1 MTMCTTTFTIDG
13 SPVRTQ
19 PAKSGVLPSDSNLDA
34 IPGYA
39 LTDCSLTQELL
50 KPIEFQFTLRRI
62 ALKKT
67 DAQKSYSIVNS
78 LLGKVVYC
86 KVETKVGDTSVS
98 EYEFRGKIVGAS
110 LKGINIT
117 CVAKSADAQLQGK
130 PKCRCFINKKISD
143 IVTTVASKIISKK
156 VSLQTDFESL
166 VFPYIVQY
174 NESDYDFLVR
184 LAKRFGAFFYVA
196 MGKNGESQ
204 LVFGKLP
211 NNAVVNLT
219 DDSKSPYVA
228 GASYELQTGNPNYWF
243 LAHDDEKDLD
253 LESEGMGFEDMQPDD
268 STTLKKVVNGSVKY
282 VKQEPN
288 YCIDYPHGL
297 DNTPSQERINSYN
310 KSKLYSESD
319 HLVTCR
325 FVSYLFNL
333 QVGNI
338 VKINRQDLLVV
349 ISTHLTW
356 DRNGSPQNEI
366 TAFALP
372 NNASNNT
379 IDENKVFAP
388 YMNLNAYPKSSAQRA
403 TVISNVD
410 PLKMGRIQVKFNW
423 QLVPADDNERKKLPW
438 IRIAQ
443 PYGGG
448 KADKGQGCY
457 ILPEIGEEVMVG
469 FEHDNLEKPYVIGTL
484 YHNSDTAD
492 NVQMPEASWVESGD
506 VNKQN
511 EVKAFRTK
519 KGHTIE
525 FHDVD
530 GNNNYGFIRVYG
542 NEKKDGPNYDIILST
557 DKMENSEAQDKHYS
571 LKSADD
577 QAGTTAEINAEKEY
591 KAEKLRLMVK
601 SNGGDIMLDA
611 GDGDIY
617 LNAKNIHYSISGNR
631 TTTIKEKDITSVGGD
646 RFVDVVGSDS
656 LLVRNNQD
664 LLVKGNTTIKHQG
677 SVNITDDQAVNFEAQ
692 SLSSKTTQQTEIKA
706 SDVNV
711 EATQAATIKA
721 NSGMDINGGTKVDL
735 SGTTITL
742 DAKTE
747 AQLNGKSAVK
757 INGNLTHIKGTSI
770 ELDASTIGKRSGKWA
785 DV

>member
-1 MTMCTTTFTIDG
+1 MTMCKTTLTIDG
-13 SPVRTQ
+13 TPVRQ
-19 PAKSGVLPSDSNLDA
+19 PNGSGVLPSEFDRDA

-39 LTDCSLTQELL
+39 WTDCSLTQELL

-62 ALKKT
+62 SLKKT

-78 LLGKVVYC
+78 LIGKAVYC
-86 KVETKVGDTSVS
+86 QVDTKVGDTTVS
-98 EYEFRGKIVGAS
+98 EIVFTGTIVGAS
-110 LKGINIT
+110 LKDMNIT
-117 CVAKSADAQLQGK
+117 CVAKSVDAVLQGK
-130 PKCRCFINKKISD
+130 PKCRCFINKKISE
-143 IVTTVASKIISKK
+143 IVTTVASEIQHKH
-156 VSLQTDFESL
+156 VSLQADFENL

-184 LAKRFGAFFYVA
+184 LAKRFGAFLYTAVGS
-196 MGKNGESQ
+196 MGESR

-211 NNAVVNLT
+211 NNAVVDLT
-219 DDSKSPYVA
+219 DDTKSPYIA
-228 GASYELQTGNPNYWF
+228 GVSYELQTGNPNFW
-243 LAHDDEKDLD
+243 LMAHDDEKDLE
-253 LESEGMGFEDMQPDD
+253 LESAGMSFDVMRPSIS
-268 STTLKKVVNGSVKY
+268 STFKKVMIGSVKY
-282 VKQEPN
+282 VKPEPN
-288 YCIDYPHGL
+288 YYIDYPYGL

-310 KSKLYSESD
+310 KSKLFSESD
-319 HLVTCR
+319 HMVTCR
-325 FVSYLFNL
+325 FVSYLFDL
-333 QVGNI
+333 QVGQI

-349 ISTHLTW
+349 TSTHLTW

-372 NNASNNT
+372 NNASSNT

-410 PLKMGRIQVKFNW
+410 PLKMGRVQVRFSW
-423 QLVPADDNERKKLPW
+423 QLVPANDDERKKLPW

-484 YHNSDTAD
+484 YHNSDKAG
-492 NVQMPEASWVESGD
+492 NVQMPETTWVESGD
-506 VNKQN
+506 VNKKN

-530 GNNNYGFIRVYG
+530 GDSNYGFIRIYG
-542 NEKKDGPNYDIILST
+542 NEKKDQPNYDIILST
-557 DKMENSEAQDKHYS
+557 DPINKGGGGDDVYKV
-571 LKSADD
+571 KSADD

-617 LNAKNIHYSISGNR
+617 LNAKNIHYQITGSR
-631 TTTIKEKDITSVGGD
+631 TVSIKEKDITSVGGN
-646 RFVDVVGSDS
+646 RFVDIVGADS

-664 LLVKGNTTIKHQG
+664 LLVKGDTTAKHEG
-677 SVNITDDQAVNFEAQ
+677 AVTITDDKSVQINAQ
-692 SLSSKTTQQTEIKA
+692 SVSLKTEKEMKIAAQSINSNTDKNTEIIAQVFKTSARNEVNILA
-706 SDVNV
+706 SKKM
-711 EATQAATIKA
+711 TL
-721 NSGMDINGGTKVDL
+721 NSNEEVTVL
-735 SGTTITL
+735 
-742 DAKTE
+742 E
-747 AQLNGKSAVK
+747 
-757 INGNLTHIKGTSI
+757 
-770 ELDASTIGKRSGKWA
+770 
-785 DV
+785 